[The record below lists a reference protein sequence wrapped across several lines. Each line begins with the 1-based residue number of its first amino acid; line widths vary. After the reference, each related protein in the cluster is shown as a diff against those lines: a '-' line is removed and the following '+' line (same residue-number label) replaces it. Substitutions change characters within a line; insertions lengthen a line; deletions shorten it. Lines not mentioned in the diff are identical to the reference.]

1 MTPQPMPPA
10 MAPGYPY
17 PPTGAPAAPA
27 WPPAPQ
33 PQPPLPPLSA
43 PPYLASTPPL
53 SAPPFPAGMPP
64 VAAPAGNRRWQ
75 RLAALA
81 ALLVVLIAQSAY
93 LVHLDSRLSAANRA
107 RAAENAA
114 STTRVDALADQVTR
128 LQQGAAQSL
137 DTEAV
142 AGAVLPSVFRVDAG
156 DFSGTAFAI
165 GKKSTSGGT
174 DLLTNYHVVESV
186 YSTGGRSVSLQ
197 HDSQR
202 FPAQISRV
210 DKDQDLAVLHTSA
223 NFPRLVA
230 GGAVT
235 SGVPILVIGAPLGLA
250 QSVTNGIVSAVRS
263 DVPGESGK
271 TLIQF
276 SAPINPGNSG
286 GPVVD
291 AQKRVVGIATAKAS
305 GAEGIGLAIPIQVA
319 CDAFAVC

>member
-1 MTPQPMPPA
+1 MPPYPVPPA
-10 MAPGYPY
+10 MAPAYPY
-17 PPTGAPAAPA
+17 PSVGAPGTA
-27 WPPAPQ
+27 WPPALV
-33 PQPPLPPLSA
+33 PPPPSA
-43 PPYLASTPPL
+43 PPYPASTPPL
-53 SAPPFPAGMPP
+53 
-64 VAAPAGNRRWQ
+64 AAPAPRRRWP
-75 RLAALA
+75 RLVALA
-81 ALLVVLIAQSAY
+81 ALLVVLVAQSVY
-93 LVHLDSRLSAANRA
+93 LAHLDSRLSAANRQH
-107 RAAENAA
+107 AA
-114 STTRVDALADQVTR
+114 STVRIDELSDQVKKLR
-128 LQQGAAQSL
+128 QGAAESL

-142 AGAVLPSVFRVDAG
+142 ASAVLPSVFRVDAG

-165 GKKSTSGGT
+165 GKKPAGGGT
-174 DLLTNYHVVESV
+174 DLLTNYHVVEEV
-186 YSTGGRSVSLQ
+186 YSHGARNVSLQ

-210 DKDQDLAVLHTSA
+210 DKDADLALLHTSA

-230 GGAVT
+230 GGEVT
-235 SGVPILVIGAPLGLA
+235 SGVPILVVGAPLRLA
-250 QSVTNGIVSAVRS
+250 QSVTNGIVSAVRT

-291 AQKRVVGIATAKAS
+291 AQKRVVGIATAKAD